1 MDSLES
7 IIDSLKKVDANIEQI
22 QKDLIKVPLS
32 NSMLAKALRKIS
44 KFK

>member
-22 QKDLIKVPLS
+22 QKDLTNVRPSSKP
-32 NSMLAKALRKIS
+32 MLAKAEENIQI
-44 KFK
+44 